1 MESNGPDGAPAG
13 AGKPEKRT
21 PRSIR
26 FHDPEW
32 QRIEAF
38 AETRGLAAAEFVRF
52 AALAAIG
59 EESGEP
65 GDGGRLDRLAPLI
78 ERTFRYGYMIATKMR
93 DEMLEAGRDE
103 ELEALIDAARGLQ
116 KDLLADDP
124 G

>member
-1 MESNGPDGAPAG
+1 MESNGPDGAPSG
-13 AGKPEKRT
+13 GGKPEKRT

-52 AALAAIG
+52 AALAAVG
-59 EESGEP
+59 DESGEP
-65 GDGGRLDRLAPLI
+65 GDSGRFDRLAPLI

-103 ELEALIDAARGLQ
+103 ELDALVDAARGLQ
-116 KDLLADDP
+116 KDLLAEDP
-124 G
+124 E

>member
-1 MESNGPDGAPAG
+1 MESNGPDGAPSG
-13 AGKPEKRT
+13 GGKLEKRT

-52 AALAAIG
+52 AALAALG
-59 EESGEP
+59 DESG
-65 GDGGRLDRLAPLI
+65 GLRNSGRLDRLAPLI

-103 ELEALIDAARGLQ
+103 ELDALVDAARGLQ